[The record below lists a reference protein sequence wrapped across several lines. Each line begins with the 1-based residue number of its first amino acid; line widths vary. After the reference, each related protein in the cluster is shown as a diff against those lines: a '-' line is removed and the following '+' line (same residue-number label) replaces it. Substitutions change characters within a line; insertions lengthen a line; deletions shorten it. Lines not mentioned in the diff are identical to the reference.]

1 LFSRETLI
9 FLFQAVCLSCLLG
22 IAIDMVT
29 AKVAVEYFTVHHP
42 HVVDSDSPWVMALVW
57 GIGASWW
64 FGIIAGVLP
73 WWINVRRAQPLSSKR
88 ILRMIVPSL
97 VVIWLIM
104 MGIVGGVYGIAGRIP
119 QNRAESPSNPI
130 GG

>member
-1 LFSRETLI
+1 MKVGRLLSQETPI
-9 FLFQAVCLSCLLG
+9 FLFQVVCLSCLLG

-29 AKVAVEYFTVHHP
+29 ANVAVEYFTVHHP

-88 ILRMIVPSL
+88 ILRMVVPSL

-104 MGIVGGVYGIAGRIP
+104 MGIVEGVYGIAGRIP
-119 QNRAESPSNPI
+119 QNRAESP
-130 GG
+130 